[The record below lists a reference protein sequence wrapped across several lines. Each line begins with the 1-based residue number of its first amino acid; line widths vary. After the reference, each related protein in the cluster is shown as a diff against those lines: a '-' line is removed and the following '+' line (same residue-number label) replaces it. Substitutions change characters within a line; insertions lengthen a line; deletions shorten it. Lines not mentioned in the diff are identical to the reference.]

1 METVTLYSTWPTL
14 ESAETAAR
22 ALVERR
28 LAACANI
35 LPGARSVFRWQGE
48 IQTEA
53 EVIMIAKTVAERA
66 SEARDLVLALHPYDV
81 PCLTVLPIQA
91 EGSNP
96 AFIAWIAEETSSL
109 G

>member
-22 ALVERR
+22 TLVERR

-35 LPGARSVFRWQGE
+35 LPRARSVFRWQGE
-48 IQTEA
+48 VQTED
-53 EVIMIAKTVAERA
+53 EVVMIAKTIAARA
-66 SEARDLVLALHPYDV
+66 REARDLVLALHPYDV

>member
-48 IQTEA
+48 IQTEP
-53 EVIMIAKTVAERA
+53 EVVMIAKTIAARA
-66 SEARDLVLALHPYDV
+66 CEARDLMLALHPYDV
-81 PCLTVLPIQA
+81 PCLTALPIQA

-96 AFIAWIAEETSSL
+96 EFIAWVAAETGSV